1 MLFVYRVTAG
11 QEKVVAD
18 VLRHKVEKDKLPVYS
33 IAMMNELRGY
43 LIIEAQ
49 DEVVARQAA
58 MRMPHIKG
66 VLSKSMDIKELDSMI
81 GAASP
86 ALSVK
91 KGDIVELISGP
102 FKGEKARVIKIDENK
117 DELTVELT
125 EVAVPIPVT
134 IKSHTIRSYQKAE
147 DVSS

>member
-1 MLFVYRVTAG
+1 MMFVYRVTAG

-18 VLRHKVEKDKLPVYS
+18 VLKHKVEKDKLAIHS
-33 IAMMNELRGY
+33 IAMIEELRGY
-43 LIIEAQ
+43 LIIEAL

-58 MRMPHIKG
+58 MRIPHIKG
-66 VLSKSMDIKELDSMI
+66 VLSRSMDPAELNSLI
-81 GAASP
+81 EARSP
-86 ALSVK
+86 ALAIK

-102 FKGEKARVIKIDENK
+102 FRGEKARVIKIDENK

-134 IKSHTIRSYQKAE
+134 IKSNTIRIYQKAE
-147 DVSS
+147 E

>member
-1 MLFVYRVTAG
+1 MFVYRVTAG

-18 VLRHKVEKDKLPVYS
+18 VLKHKVEKDKLAISS
-33 IAMMNELRGY
+33 IAMIEELRGY

-58 MRMPHIKG
+58 MRIPHIKG
-66 VLSKSMDIKELDSMI
+66 VLSRSMDPNELNSLI
-81 GAASP
+81 EARSP
-86 ALSVK
+86 ALAIK

-102 FKGEKARVIKIDENK
+102 FRGEKARVIKIDENK

-134 IKSHTIRSYQKAE
+134 IKSNTIRIYQKAE
-147 DVSS
+147 E

>member
-1 MLFVYRVTAG
+1 MMFVYRVTAG

-18 VLRHKVEKDKLPVYS
+18 VLRHKVEKDHLPVYA
-33 IAMMNELRGY
+33 IAMIEELRGY
-43 LIIEAQ
+43 LVIEAQ

-58 MRMPHIKG
+58 MRIPHIKG
-66 VLSKSMDIKELDSMI
+66 VLSKSMDPKELDTLI
-81 GAASP
+81 EAASP
-86 ALSVK
+86 ALSIK

-134 IKSHTIRSYQKAE
+134 IKANTIRTYQKAE
-147 DVSS
+147 DVSR